1 LLLLD
6 SGKNIQTGV
15 RRRLTPHRPASAA
28 YPEYYGSIE
37 PWLDYLG
44 YMASISDHDLPTTI
58 SYSYEEGEA
67 VVPQDFALKVCE
79 GFLALAARD
88 VSNLFAS
95 GDGGPGDYCYWSSE
109 DHRPSFQGMFPSTW

>member
-1 LLLLD
+1 MLLLD

-67 VVPQDFALKVCE
+67 VVPQDFALKV
-79 GFLALAARD
+79 
-88 VSNLFAS
+88 
-95 GDGGPGDYCYWSSE
+95 
-109 DHRPSFQGMFPSTW
+109 